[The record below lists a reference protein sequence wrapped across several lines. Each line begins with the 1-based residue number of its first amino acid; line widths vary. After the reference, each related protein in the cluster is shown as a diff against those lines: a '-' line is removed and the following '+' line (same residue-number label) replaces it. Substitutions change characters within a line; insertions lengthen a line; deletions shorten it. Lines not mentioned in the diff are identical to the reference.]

1 MSPLRSALVDSKNT
15 DCTGCGT
22 CCRKG
27 GPALHRE
34 DIPLLQE
41 KAFSLCHLVTVR
53 QGESAFD
60 QVEGALRSLD
70 ADIIKFGDGRGQASV
85 VNEAVASQVLK
96 QAGLLGCAFLQ
107 EYHDHG
113 ELRGRC
119 GIYAVRPAEC
129 RALLCRDT
137 RAIAA
142 LYNKD
147 RLGRADVLEAVGAP
161 AMWHALMQAYDEAC
175 PASHWDSLLRG
186 LADDKTAEACTI
198 QEKHY
203 ALNESIRLDMAYRE
217 LAFEKAALPLD
228 TMNFL
233 FGRPLLQVAKAY
245 GLQLTRNNKA

>member
-1 MSPLRSALVDSKNT
+1 MHN
-15 DCTGCGT
+15 
-22 CCRKG
+22 
-27 GPALHRE
+27 E

-60 QVEGALRSLD
+60 QVAGALRPLD
-70 ADIIKFGDGRGQASV
+70 ADIIKLGDGRVQASV
-85 VNEAVASQVLK
+85 TSEPVAAQVLK

-119 GIYAVRPAEC
+119 GVYAVRPVEC

-142 LYNKD
+142 LYDKD
-147 RLGRADVLEAVGAP
+147 RLCRTDVLEAVGAP
-161 AMWHALMQAYDEAC
+161 AMWLALIQAYDEAC
-175 PASHWDSLLRG
+175 PASHWDNLLRS

-198 QEKHY
+198 QEKQY
-203 ALNESIRLDMAYRE
+203 ALNEAIRLDMAYRE
-217 LAFEKAALPLD
+217 LAYEKAAVPLD

-245 GLQLTRNNKA
+245 GLQLTYNNKA